1 MTNKIKDDPRIDKRL
16 KAVFGDMPVDS
27 VMNSSAKTR
36 EKILEEQN
44 SEAAQQGKDVMQMI
58 NNSPHYKEAVPEEGL
73 VTTTKEFTS
82 QPDGNT
88 IKIQYIRPDSDET
101 LPCIYYIHGGG
112 MMLSSCFD
120 ELYAAWGRCIARQG
134 VAVAMVDFR
143 NCMWASS
150 APEVAPFPAGLNDC
164 VSGIKWVHE
173 NSDDLNI
180 DKEQIVIA
188 GESGGG
194 NLTLATGLKL
204 NQDGDIG
211 IIKGLYALCPYIAG
225 YWPLPE
231 NPSSEDNEGIL
242 LTLHSIFLG
251 IKFDN
256 DLYKL
261 FRRVV
266 MLAFI
271 IFEVV
276 AQTYL
281 VMTYYSFKNDLLKFI
296 NQNFL
301 KMKLILV
308 LILVLVALI
317 SIPIVTMPG
326 NKFLKHAL
334 EWDYFVGVIS
344 FYLLTFFMWKNKN

>member
-1 MTNKIKDDPRIDKRL
+1 MDKIAKVKSISIWVFIIPFIALNACLILITQFHGLFPNQEHIIHNTIPYIDGQVSISRT
-16 KAVFGDMPVDS
+16 ARVFPTYLIFKPAMFLTS
-27 VMNSSAKTR
+27 YLLIKYW
-36 EKILEEQN
+36 L
-44 SEAAQQGKDVMQMI
+44 
-58 NNSPHYKEAVPEEGL
+58 Y
-73 VTTTKEFTS
+73 TKEIILFF
-82 QPDGNT
+82 NKNHKN
-88 IKIQYIRPDSDET
+88 IKYI
-101 LPCIYYIHGGG
+101 IFFGIG
-112 MMLSSCFD
+112 
-120 ELYAAWGRCIARQG
+120 
-134 VAVAMVDFR
+134 
-143 NCMWASS
+143 S
-150 APEVAPFPAGLNDC
+150 A
-164 VSGIKWVHE
+164 
-173 NSDDLNI
+173 
-180 DKEQIVIA
+180 
-188 GESGGG
+188 
-194 NLTLATGLKL
+194 
-204 NQDGDIG
+204 
-211 IIKGLYALCPYIAG
+211 
-225 YWPLPE
+225 
-231 NPSSEDNEGIL
+231 IL

-308 LILVLVALI
+308 LILILVALI

-334 EWDYFVGVIS
+334 EWNYFVGVIS
-344 FYLLTFFMWKNKN
+344 FYLLTFFMWKNKNKLS